1 MADGNLQGYESLRR
15 RIAAIS
21 GPALGHDIMQT
32 LALAAVREAKLLEA
46 PHRKTGN
53 LGRTIHAGEI
63 TDSSAR
69 VKASANYAA
78 YLEFGTKAHEIT
90 PNAKKALRWAASSG
104 GRRLTG
110 TPTKAAQAGGAG
122 GVVFATK
129 VHHPGSKAYPYMKPG
144 AEKAIEGAGLA
155 ERIVAR
161 WNEAK

>member
-1 MADGNLQGYESLRR
+1 
-15 RIAAIS
+15 
-21 GPALGHDIMQT
+21 MQT

-63 TDSSAR
+63 TDSTAR
-69 VKASANYAA
+69 VKASANYTA

-110 TPTKAAQAGGAG
+110 TPTRLRRLAA
-122 GVVFATK
+122 
-129 VHHPGSKAYPYMKPG
+129 
-144 AEKAIEGAGLA
+144 LA
-155 ERIVAR
+155 AWCSPRKSIIPAPR
-161 WNEAK
+161 HTRT